1 MAKILVADDNSNI
14 QEMVSVALKDRGID
28 VVAVGSGE
36 AAVRRISDVRPDL
49 VLADLFMPGGNGY
62 EVCQYIKMDSEL
74 SHIPVILLVGAFDP
88 VDEHEAQRV
97 GAAGV
102 LKKPFIPPDP
112 LIAMVNSAL
121 QRAGVAPGSLT
132 GKAAEPEAPRVADM
146 LMPTNV
152 ALPTVTAT
160 PLHARSFSG
169 AACMDQAFVKEA
181 PATRVG
187 ASIQIKGQVTGTED
201 LQIDGIVD
209 GPITLEGYELT
220 VGSTAQLNS
229 EIYAGNVVAYGKVV
243 GNIHSHGRVDIKKDA
258 SIIGDIDSAR
268 ISIEDG
274 AHFKGRVASRI
285 PA

>member
-1 MAKILVADDNSNI
+1 MPKILVADDNSNI
-14 QEMVSVALKDRGID
+14 QEMVSLALKDRGID

-62 EVCQYIKMDSEL
+62 EVCQYVKMDSEL
-74 SHIPVILLVGAFDP
+74 CHIPVILLVGAFDP

-112 LIAMVNSAL
+112 LISMVKSAL
-121 QRAGVAPGSLT
+121 QRAGVAPESLA
-132 GKAAEPEAPRVADM
+132 GKAAEPEAPRA
-146 LMPTNV
+146 
-152 ALPTVTAT
+152 A
-160 PLHARSFSG
+160 G

-187 ASIQIKGQVTGTED
+187 ASIQIKGHVTGSED

-209 GPITLEGYELT
+209 GPITLQGYELT

-243 GNIHSHGRVDIKKDA
+243 GNIHSPGRVDIKKDG
-258 SIIGDIDSAR
+258 SIIGDVDSAR

-274 AHFKGRVASRI
+274 AHFKGRVASCE